1 MTNED
6 KRFEQLRF
14 ERKFIVI
21 PYVIYAVIVL
31 LLNIFYSDLKITMTL
46 FGLFFAYNVVIL
58 FIAFIK
64 HYKRTLLLSLILTV
78 LSGAAFLEL
87 FMFMALIILN
97 IKKRLSTIISF
108 AFYLTKFNFC
118 LEK

>member
-46 FGLFFAYNVVIL
+46 FGLFFAYNVVIIL

-78 LSGAAFLEL
+78 LSGAAF
-87 FMFMALIILN
+87 FGIIYVMALIILN
-97 IKKRLSTIISF
+97 IKRD
-108 AFYLTKFNFC
+108 YLQ
-118 LEK
+118 

>member
-21 PYVIYAVIVL
+21 PYLIYA
-31 LLNIFYSDLKITMTL
+31 
-46 FGLFFAYNVVIL
+46 VIL

-78 LSGAAFLEL
+78 LSGAAF
-87 FMFMALIILN
+87 FGIIYVYGIN
-97 IKKRLSTIISF
+97 HF
-108 AFYLTKFNFC
+108 
-118 LEK
+118 

>member
-78 LSGAAFLEL
+78 LSSAAF
-87 FMFMALIILN
+87 FGIIYVYGIN
-97 IKKRLSTIISF
+97 HF
-108 AFYLTKFNFC
+108 
-118 LEK
+118 

>member
-14 ERKFIVI
+14 ELE
-21 PYVIYAVIVL
+21 IYS
-31 LLNIFYSDLKITMTL
+31 YSVFNLCSHCITIKHFDSDSKITMTL

-64 HYKRTLLLSLILTV
+64 HYNATLLLSLILTV
-78 LSGAAFLEL
+78 LSGAAF
-87 FMFMALIILN
+87 FGIIYVYGIN
-97 IKKRLSTIISF
+97 HF
-108 AFYLTKFNFC
+108 
-118 LEK
+118 